1 MPSKI
6 EMLFS
11 DLEIGT
17 QEYGFIKRGNDEDE
31 DDFRYQR
38 FLRKTYQNLK
48 NARVANGYVFL
59 N

>member
-1 MPSKI
+1 
-6 EMLFS
+6 MLFS
-11 DLEIGT
+11 DFEIGT